1 MGNNPGKAA
10 IRALAAAP
18 VVIFGL
24 AAAAGAQ
31 SVIPPQINS
40 YLCQNF
46 QALRN
51 LTPMVALLVFAAA
64 LTFGLV
70 RRHSNLVVDLIVG
83 GLIAL
88 LVINLPVI
96 LSSIGLP
103 ATCG

>member
-1 MGNNPGKAA
+1 
-10 IRALAAAP
+10 
-18 VVIFGL
+18 
-24 AAAAGAQ
+24 
-31 SVIPPQINS
+31 
-40 YLCQNF
+40 
-46 QALRN
+46 
-51 LTPMVALLVFAAA
+51 MVALLVFAAA

-88 LVINLPVI
+88 LIINLPVI

>member
-1 MGNNPGKAA
+1 MRNTLARHA
-10 IRALAAAP
+10 IRTLAAAP
-18 VVIFGL
+18 AVIFVLG
-24 AAAAGAQ
+24 AAAAAQ

-88 LVINLPVI
+88 LIINLPVI